1 MVTLSQAWTLF
12 LKVQRIEY
20 LLHERPTTLWV
31 EQVCWTNRKL
41 LEVRIKNL
49 AITTLKTNAF
59 TSLGETPSVKA
70 KFSAVNGLTKLEG
83 VDAAMKHVNNM
94 AKAVS
99 LASAPKFATEIAK
112 SADSFGKFIH

>member
-1 MVTLSQAWTLF
+1 M
-12 LKVQRIEY
+12 
-20 LLHERPTTLWV
+20 
-31 EQVCWTNRKL
+31 
-41 LEVRIKNL
+41 
-49 AITTLKTNAF
+49 KTNAF

-99 LASAPKFATEIAK
+99 LASAPKFATEILSEIAK